1 MDDHARDELAELRR
15 RAYGRRPDIDRDPL
29 ARARLVALEAGAP
42 SATDEPAPP
51 VAATPALEQPD
62 SGDPEHPPA
71 PRSAR
76 ARSVLGRA
84 TALLL
89 TAAVAVGATLLV
101 TRTPEPPGRE
111 VAVLPLTNGTD
122 IPGWEG
128 LGFDG
133 SVTTDD
139 FGGLTV
145 VRQSRPAD
153 TGLTVVRQRRSP
165 SAGSCLYIV
174 RTVDP
179 QDGPFFQGCTAGA
192 FPAVAQF
199 TVTSEASEQLREE
212 YPVGTALRFTL
223 EGNEVHVRADT
234 P

>member
-1 MDDHARDELAELRR
+1 MDDRGRDELAELRR

-29 ARARLVALEAGAP
+29 ARARLVALEAGARP
-42 SATDEPAPP
+42 VAHEAAPP
-51 VAATPALEQPD
+51 DVAAPAVEQPD
-62 SGDPEHPPA
+62 SEHTPA

-76 ARSVLGRA
+76 ARTVLGWT

-89 TAAVAVGATLLV
+89 TAAVAATLFV
-101 TRTPEPPGRE
+101 TRAPEPPGRE
-111 VAVLPLTNGTD
+111 IAVLPLTNGTD

-133 SVTTDD
+133 SVTTED

-145 VRQSRPAD
+145 VRQSRPGDA
-153 TGLTVVRQRRSP
+153 GLTVVRQRRSP
-165 SAGSCLYIV
+165 STGSCLYIV

-199 TVTSEASEQLREE
+199 TVTSDAPEALRERF
-212 YPVGTALRFTL
+212 PVGTGLRFSL
-223 EGNEVHVRADT
+223 EGDEVRVRADT